1 MACVINGCCSPTEEG
16 GRTIMSLSLRII
28 KASFTKEMRVWK
40 RNPQKIGL
48 ILLFPILF
56 FSAFT
61 LLMGG
66 VYYGR
71 GLEVALVVE
80 EQNPGVYT
88 DGLIEILGEYDP
100 IPPRLVPIQMD
111 AETAEQ
117 LFETGDILLVI
128 TIPSGFENA
137 VAANESTS
145 IHIQVA
151 NIHEDLTKNLRM
163 PVIRKLDIF
172 YQRFLP
178 DEAPVTFEVETLRSY
193 TPPRLAYMGWT
204 ITLYGIMVGA
214 IYAAGSAMTQEFEQ
228 DTMIELNL
236 SNESAHSI
244 YFGKMMS
251 GVVVSYIATPLL
263 FLLGFLLFNAWPS
276 GNIFTFLL
284 LTLLLSIFCSG
295 IGIILGTVVRNSVFL
310 VPLAA
315 LGGIFYWIVSGGIA
329 PLELVGVSFGAV
341 NEYLPVSNV
350 YRSVIRMF
358 VENSYGTLFVDLTV
372 IGIFAVVLV
381 VISPFVAD
389 RLSEVDFGQRLEELK
404 KRRSRQEQ

>member
-1 MACVINGCCSPTEEG
+1 
-16 GRTIMSLSLRII
+16 MSLSLRII